1 MNTLEL
7 RERAKIT
14 TIEER
19 LRTLNERY
27 FMKAIAT
34 ENPIIDNLIEDH
46 RLFLDSN
53 PNTKPDRKTIL
64 CAIIQTTEPT
74 NHPSTIQALEGD

>member
-1 MNTLEL
+1 MNTVEL
-7 RERAKIT
+7 RERAIIT

-19 LRTLNERY
+19 LRTINDIY

-53 PNTKPDRKTIL
+53 PNIEPDRKTIL
-64 CAIIQTTEPT
+64 CAIIQTAE
-74 NHPSTIQALEGD
+74 TIEVLEGD